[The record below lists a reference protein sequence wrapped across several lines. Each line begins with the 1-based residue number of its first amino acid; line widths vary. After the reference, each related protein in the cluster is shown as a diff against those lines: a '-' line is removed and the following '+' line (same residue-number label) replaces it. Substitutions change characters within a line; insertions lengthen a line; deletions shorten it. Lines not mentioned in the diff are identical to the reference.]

1 MTTPTF
7 KHSITFPITGSHK
20 LKRFTIWAAQNAP
33 EIAYSLPPQAPIK
46 TETLT
51 IRLSSM
57 ADKQRLEATLPTV
70 ME

>member
-7 KHSITFPITGSHK
+7 KHSITFPIAGSHK

-33 EIAYSLPPQAPIK
+33 EIAYRLPPQAPIK

-51 IRLSSM
+51 IRLSSL
-57 ADKQRLEATLPTV
+57 ADRQRLEAILPAM